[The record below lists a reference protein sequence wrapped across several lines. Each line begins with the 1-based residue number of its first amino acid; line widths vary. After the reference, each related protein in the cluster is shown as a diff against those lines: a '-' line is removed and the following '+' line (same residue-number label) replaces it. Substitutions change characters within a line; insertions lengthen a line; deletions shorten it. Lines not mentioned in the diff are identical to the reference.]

1 MHSVFRLRRSLTLGR
16 RIHYRS
22 VGLSHV
28 YISPWI
34 ACFRQVRAIGAEMA
48 ECDRA
53 KPCPPL
59 NHAGW
64 LDRDDGSAEFPPA
77 LKKRRFD
84 KDC

>member
-1 MHSVFRLRRSLTLGR
+1 MHR
-16 RIHYRS
+16 
-22 VGLSHV
+22 LSH
-28 YISPWI
+28 
-34 ACFRQVRAIGAEMA
+34 VRAIGAEMA